1 MQEKVERSEELRD
14 RIIKDEKLL
23 KDLSETISGIL
34 KGNVKLEEDETFAFV
49 PLVYKKPLF
58 APEVFWTSEG
68 VIEKIPSFGIAGP
81 LDPEFAVVLE
91 KHRVRDD
98 EPLPVGKSLREQILG
113 NKVLLNELSVG
124 ISEVFRAHGVA
135 FENDETY
142 AFLPVVFKKPVFA
155 PETVPWKPI
164 GIHAFSDA
172 SPVMLGPQPE
182 PPDSPPILARVST
195 IVLIEKYGILPQPF
209 PGPLDP
215 WLLNVLEKY
224 RIQKMR

>member
-1 MQEKVERSEELRD
+1 MEEKIEKSKELRD

-34 KGNVKLEEDETFAFV
+34 KGKVKLEDDETFAFA
-49 PLVYKKPLF
+49 PLVYKKPIF
-58 APEVFWTSEG
+58 MPEIFTSEDAIG
-68 VIEKIPSFGIAGP
+68 QKIPSFGIAGP
-81 LDPEFAVVLE
+81 LDPDILGVLE
-91 KHRVRDD
+91 KYRVRDD
-98 EPLPVGKSLREQILG
+98 DPVPITFREQILS
-113 NKVLLNELSVG
+113 NKALLNELSVG
-124 ISEVFRAHGVA
+124 ISKVFRAHGVA

-142 AFLPVVFKKPVFA
+142 AFIPVVFKKPVFT
-155 PETVPWKPI
+155 PEPIPWKPVVI
-164 GIHAFSDA
+164 RAFADA

-182 PPDSPPILARVST
+182 PPDSPTILARVST
-195 IVLIEKYGILPQPF
+195 IALIEKYGILPQPF